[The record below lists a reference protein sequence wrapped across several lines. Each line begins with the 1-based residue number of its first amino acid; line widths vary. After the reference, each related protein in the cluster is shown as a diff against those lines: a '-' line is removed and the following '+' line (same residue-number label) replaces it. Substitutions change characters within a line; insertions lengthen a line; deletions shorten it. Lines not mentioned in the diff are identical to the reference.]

1 MKVIT
6 LDVKSKIFA
15 QYFGS
20 EYIYKNEFGSFK
32 GTIEFG
38 HNTKSHIENKNSRIL
53 LKKLINISDEDAIEM
68 AKIFGG
74 IDGEIIL
81 NRPSDLQNNDI
92 HFSAFNELNEDVF
105 EEFDLKDLISES
117 VDFFNDISIT
127 KNIQINSNLEDCSI
141 KMDRTKT
148 QKLVNNLIS
157 NSIKYS
163 HKNSIIEIN
172 LENNIL
178 KVKDFGIGI
187 SSDEQKMIF
196 KRYKRGNNIEGGFG
210 IGLDIVKRVCEEYAL
225 PLFLES
231 KINEQTVFTIDFSPI
246 LNKKKI

>member
-1 MKVIT
+1 
-6 LDVKSKIFA
+6 
-15 QYFGS
+15 
-20 EYIYKNEFGSFK
+20 
-32 GTIEFG
+32 
-38 HNTKSHIENKNSRIL
+38 
-53 LKKLINISDEDAIEM
+53 
-68 AKIFGG
+68 
-74 IDGEIIL
+74 
-81 NRPSDLQNNDI
+81 
-92 HFSAFNELNEDVF
+92 
-105 EEFDLKDLISES
+105 
-117 VDFFNDISIT
+117 
-127 KNIQINSNLEDCSI
+127 
-141 KMDRTKT
+141 MDRTKT

-196 KRYKRGNNIEGGFG
+196 KRYKRGNNTEGGFG
-210 IGLDIVKRVCEEYAL
+210 IGLDIVKRVCEEYEL